1 MRTILLV
8 IFSCLLVF
16 PCSSQV
22 SSDSLAVNSN
32 FKVGELVLPL
42 TLVGAG
48 SLGFIEPVKTWR
60 TDLQESVAMGA
71 GECAVEADEILRF
84 VPMGAVYGLSLLGAE
99 SKHGYVDRTLELGVS
114 FAALAT
120 MGYGCR
126 SLVHSPRPDGSS
138 NDSFPSGHTATA
150 FMGAELVRIEYG
162 DDAPWLAVGAYTVAT
177 AVGALRV
184 YNNRH
189 WVTDVVAGAGVGI
202 LSARI
207 GYWMLPYTRRVMH
220 NLTGCELF
228 VCPTASS
235 SGAALNTV
243 VRF

>member
-1 MRTILLV
+1 MRHVLLV
-8 IFSCLLVF
+8 VFSFLFML
-16 PCSSQV
+16 PCSAQV
-22 SSDSLAVNSN
+22 SVDSFAVKSN
-32 FKVGELVLPL
+32 FKAGELLLPL

-48 SLGFIEPVKTWR
+48 SLGFVDPVKTWR
-60 TDLQESVAMGA
+60 TDLQECVAMKSDA
-71 GECAVEADEILRF
+71 CAITADEYLRF
-84 VPMGAVYGLSLLGAE
+84 VPMGAVYGLSFLGAE
-99 SKHGYVDRTLELGVS
+99 SKHNYVDRTLELGVS
-114 FAALAT
+114 FAALT
-120 MGYGCR
+120 TIGYGCKY
-126 SLVHSPRPDGSS
+126 LIHSPRPDGSS
-138 NDSFPSGHTATA
+138 KNSFPSGHTATA

-162 DDAPWLAVGAYTVAT
+162 DDSPWLAVGAYGVAT

-189 WVTDVVAGAGVGI
+189 WFTDVVAGAGVGI

-207 GYWMLPYTRRVMH
+207 GYWALPHTRRVMH